1 MHGKSWGGGVPEN
14 QGTVISVVI
23 GGPDRPT

>member
-14 QGTVISVVI
+14 QDMVLSVVI
-23 GGPDRPT
+23 GGPDRLT